1 MSEPEK
7 IFHAVFNELAQ
18 LKTMGAWH
26 SLALLSIAQEI
37 GQQQLAA
44 HSKDATVTLAKR
56 GKWRLESGKR
66 QTANGAGRCA
76 CRHGDAAATPELRRG
91 AGAGAVAVVLAAAAG
106 GGQYKPLAPGRPFLR
121 RASAIVGGVVGTDR
135 QAAHAAQGA
144 HALLPSGDGVLQH

>member
-66 QTANGAGRCA
+66 QTAQEDAPAVMAMLRQLPSCSCGGAG
-76 CRHGDAAATPELRRG
+76 LW
-91 AGAGAVAVVLAAAAG
+91 L
-106 GGQYKPLAPGRPFLR
+106 
-121 RASAIVGGVVGTDR
+121 
-135 QAAHAAQGA
+135 
-144 HALLPSGDGVLQH
+144 